1 MERWKKTKEIYSSN
15 EEQFKQYQEETM
27 KMIRTLEKNLREN
40 QKLQNELNE
49 TKGDPDKFENF
60 LKKRETLLPSPFTST
75 KAKLGFSQTSET
87 YKAYDESN
95 VSLPISYESPF
106 SQNQNY
112 HWNKQDKS
120 FSHSSEFHHYQRQF
134 FQSPPTIHNGN
145 IQIENV
151 QVIPQLLALSPE
163 GKLVLLP
170 MASPLNTYDNYN
182 KPYSSPESK
191 NPRETVKQNE
201 SIGTREASEKISAD
215 LSPVNP
221 YHSPKARNVQ
231 DTSVENKP
239 VGLKSHR
246 VNINTAKHPQD
257 IVSHDYD
264 NPSQSTNKENDSF
277 VSVSNSVENDVW
289 NKMDT
294 LSMEKLERQHV
305 DDGVKKTYQKPHLRE
320 KVNPENSKKSPK
332 PVKEELFQE
341 SITTDIS
348 QGRTYQNNASDNLE
362 KDITTIKSQFS
373 KQKMLQSED
382 RDSISDLQAKNAR
395 DNFDPN
401 EESSSTVESN
411 IRVNE
416 NSDLENLENKYGIIK
431 REILGGN
438 SLSLSL
444 TKSSKRQKNNEII
457 TGREDHVSTN
467 SNVEESL
474 DESIVNFSDDISD
487 FDLPSNN
494 DEATQK
500 PGDSLENDKQEKTQI
515 DTDVAKTSQNIF
527 EESIKLPLSFSEEV
541 VPDKQEDSE
550 FSIGKETK
558 FNEEVLSYL
567 VDKMNERIL
576 KESEEAIILNAPTEL
591 ELCDEI
597 MK

>member
-112 HWNKQDKS
+112 HWHKQDKS

-134 FQSPPTIHNGN
+134 FQSPTIHNGN

-170 MASPLNTYDNYN
+170 MASPLNTYDNY

-401 EESSSTVESN
+401 EESSPTVESN

-457 TGREDHVSTN
+457 KGREDHVSTN

-527 EESIKLPLSFSEEV
+527 EESIKLPVSFSEEV

>member
-87 YKAYDESN
+87 YKTFDESN
-95 VSLPISYESPF
+95 VSVPISYESPF

-120 FSHSSEFHHYQRQF
+120 FSHSAAFHHCQRQF
-134 FQSPPTIHNGN
+134 FQSAPTIHNGN

-170 MASPLNTYDNYN
+170 MTSPLNTYDNYN
-182 KPYSSPESK
+182 KPYCSPESK
-191 NPRETVKQNE
+191 NPQETVKQNE
-201 SIGTREASEKISAD
+201 SIGTREGSEKISAD

-221 YHSPKARNVQ
+221 YQSPKARNVQ
-231 DTSVENKP
+231 DTSVENEP

-246 VNINTAKHPQD
+246 VNIDAANHPQD

-277 VSVSNSVENDVW
+277 VSVSNSVESDVW
-289 NKMDT
+289 NKMDL

-305 DDGVKKTYQKPHLRE
+305 DDGVKKTYQKLHLRE

-373 KQKMLQSED
+373 KQKMLQSEN

-401 EESSSTVESN
+401 EESSLTVESN

-416 NSDLENLENKYGIIK
+416 NSDLEHLENKYGIIK
-431 REILGGN
+431 REMLGGN

-457 TGREDHVSTN
+457 KGREDHVSTN
-467 SNVEESL
+467 SNVEESF

-515 DTDVAKTSQNIF
+515 DTEVAKTSQNIF

-558 FNEEVLSYL
+558 FSEEVLSYL

>member
-134 FQSPPTIHNGN
+134 FQSPPTIHSGN

-170 MASPLNTYDNYN
+170 MASPLNTYDNYD

-221 YHSPKARNVQ
+221 YQSLKARNVQ
-231 DTSVENKP
+231 DTSVENEP

-246 VNINTAKHPQD
+246 VNINAANHPQY

-320 KVNPENSKKSPK
+320 KVNPEDSKKSPK

-416 NSDLENLENKYGIIK
+416 NSDLENLENKYGTIK
-431 REILGGN
+431 REMLRGN

-444 TKSSKRQKNNEII
+444 TKSSKRQRNNEII
-457 TGREDHVSTN
+457 KDREDHVSTN
-467 SNVEESL
+467 SNVEESF

-515 DTDVAKTSQNIF
+515 DTAVAKTLQNIF

-558 FNEEVLSYL
+558 FNEELLSYL

>member
-134 FQSPPTIHNGN
+134 FQSPTIHNGN

-170 MASPLNTYDNYN
+170 MASPLNTYDNY

-457 TGREDHVSTN
+457 KGREDHVSTN

-474 DESIVNFSDDISD
+474 DESIVNVSDDISD

-527 EESIKLPLSFSEEV
+527 EESIKLPVSFSEEV

>member
-1 MERWKKTKEIYSSN
+1 
-15 EEQFKQYQEETM
+15 
-27 KMIRTLEKNLREN
+27 
-40 QKLQNELNE
+40 
-49 TKGDPDKFENF
+49 
-60 LKKRETLLPSPFTST
+60 
-75 KAKLGFSQTSET
+75 
-87 YKAYDESN
+87 
-95 VSLPISYESPF
+95 
-106 SQNQNY
+106 
-112 HWNKQDKS
+112 
-120 FSHSSEFHHYQRQF
+120 
-134 FQSPPTIHNGN
+134 
-145 IQIENV
+145 
-151 QVIPQLLALSPE
+151 
-163 GKLVLLP
+163 

-457 TGREDHVSTN
+457 KGREDHVSTN

-527 EESIKLPLSFSEEV
+527 EESIKLPVSFSEEV

>member
-112 HWNKQDKS
+112 HWNKQYKS

-134 FQSPPTIHNGN
+134 FQSPTIHNGN

-305 DDGVKKTYQKPHLRE
+305 DDGVKKIYQKPHLRE

-457 TGREDHVSTN
+457 KGREDHVSTN

-527 EESIKLPLSFSEEV
+527 EESIKLPVSFSEEV